1 MDYLNRNCTITI
13 VSNHFDY
20 FRAKVSIFV
29 KIDGR
34 DHSFNDTYSFAEKLG
49 YKVAKNQ
56 SYILAK
62 FCPSKNTYA
71 EEFSDMIR
79 KSLNF
84 EGIINCID
92 VKF

>member
-1 MDYLNRNCTITI
+1 MDYLNDNCTITI
-13 VSNHFDY
+13 VSSHFDY
-20 FRAKVSIFV
+20 FKAKVSIFV
-29 KIDGR
+29 KIGGR

-49 YKVAKNQ
+49 YKVAKDK

-71 EEFSDMIR
+71 EQFEDMIR
-79 KSLNF
+79 KELKFN
-84 EGIINCID
+84 GIINSID

>member
-29 KIDGR
+29 KIGGR
-34 DHSFNDTYSFAEKLG
+34 DHSFNDTYLFAEKLG

-71 EEFSDMIR
+71 EQFEDMIR
-79 KSLNF
+79 KTLNF
-84 EGIINCID
+84 EGTINCID

>member
-20 FRAKVSIFV
+20 FKAKVSIFV

-71 EEFSDMIR
+71 EEFAEMIR
-79 KSLNF
+79 KTLNF
-84 EGIINCID
+84 EGIINCIG
-92 VKF
+92 VEF

>member
-1 MDYLNRNCTITI
+1 MDYLNRDCTITI

-20 FRAKVSIFV
+20 FKAKVSIFV
-29 KIDGR
+29 KIGGR

-56 SYILAK
+56 SYILSK

-71 EEFSDMIR
+71 EEFSNMIR
-79 KSLNF
+79 KALNF
-84 EGIINCID
+84 EGVINCID

>member
-1 MDYLNRNCTITI
+1 MDYLNRDCTITI

-29 KIDGR
+29 KIGGR

-71 EEFSDMIR
+71 EQFEDMIR
-79 KSLNF
+79 KVLNF
-84 EGIINCID
+84 EGVIYCID